1 MDRAAKAIDQAAK
14 RVGLRRKTRRDKI
27 REAGAKLGL
36 DKRASVLTLLWV
48 SAALPWFGTRV
59 GPVTPIG
66 LASLAVG
73 HVMPQRLEGALS
85 SVNSAVEFL
94 ASSFEKMGP
103 FSKMLKVGNTLR
115 SAVGVAAFGNFA
127 APLAICLVLYY
138 SATLAFTLRPSIAPV
153 EALGLR
159 LSYKILSLSLIAAS
173 AGTIVILA
181 LAKTPPA
188 LGALLGVAA
197 ALWAYECSE
206 QLDRQHAKKHKDD

>member
-1 MDRAAKAIDQAAK
+1 MKKWALFQRCSKPAPARKIGAGADGPRAK
-14 RVGLRRKTRRDKI
+14 RSIVP
-27 REAGAKLGL
+27 A
-36 DKRASVLTLLWV
+36 
-48 SAALPWFGTRV
+48 
-59 GPVTPIG
+59 
-66 LASLAVG
+66 
-73 HVMPQRLEGALS
+73 Q
-85 SVNSAVEFL
+85 
-94 ASSFEKMGP
+94 
-103 FSKMLKVGNTLR
+103 VGNTLR

-181 LAKTPPA
+181 LARTPPA